1 MTKISK
7 RLNDIIFVLFVLFI
21 LANQFAIYTTFRFI
35 SYFFFTLTLGLICVS
50 YFRDKKKIYKRLVN
64 FTNLIF
70 LLISFYLIY
79 FYLQSESILSL
90 KMFIYF
96 ITILLISN
104 LIYKKDNLVLILHI
118 ILIFSTLLLIIG
130 FFGWFYGG
138 EGGAWGNQY
147 IYFGYRYLPSTRN
160 QDCQIFL
167 LAYIISLFFI
177 FSKENNKIYLI
188 LNCLFS
194 VALFLSYSR
203 GYWLIYL
210 VIFLFVLLMNIF
222 FRYIETKK
230 FFKIY
235 LLNII
240 FIIAIIFALNIIL
253 KLSNSNTQLTLENQF
268 FTKIS
273 SIFSFFMMGM
283 NKIDINSLNNNSLSH
298 LEATSIMSWQE
309 KTYQYLQLFRIENY
323 KNLDQNQYRDKYFES
338 GVVFI
343 FINYPVIFL
352 LYTIY
357 FAKQLYFIFTNN
369 KGWHKKINLFKII
382 FLTSFIYLN
391 FIYNLTVDSVT
402 YLYFLLTII
411 FKNLLLDKSIKRSSL

>member
-1 MTKISK
+1 MIKISK
-7 RLNDIIFVLFVLFI
+7 RLNDIIFVLFSLFI

-35 SYFFFTLTLGLICVS
+35 SYFFFTLTLGLICIS
-50 YFRDKKKIYKRLVN
+50 YFRDKKKIYKKSVN
-64 FTNLIF
+64 FTNFIF
-70 LLISFYLIY
+70 LLISFFLICFY
-79 FYLQSESILSL
+79 FQSESNLSL
-90 KMFIYF
+90 KMFMYL

-104 LIYKKDNLVLILHI
+104 LIYQKNNLVLILHVTL
-118 ILIFSTLLLIIG
+118 LISTLLLIIG

-138 EGGAWGNQY
+138 EGGAWGNQF

-177 FSKENNKIYLI
+177 FSKENSKIYLI
-188 LNCLFS
+188 LNSLFS

-222 FRYIETKK
+222 FQYIETKK

-273 SIFSFFMMGM
+273 SVFSFFMIGM

-309 KTYQYLQLFRIENY
+309 KIYQFSELFQIENY
-323 KNLDQNQYRDKYFES
+323 KNLYQNQYRDKYFES
-338 GVVFI
+338 GIAFI

-357 FAKQLYFIFTNN
+357 FAKQLYFIFANN
-369 KGWHKKINLFKII
+369 KGWHKKINLFNII

-391 FIYNLTVDSVT
+391 IIYNLTVDSVT

-411 FKNLLLDKSIKRSSL
+411 FKNLLLDKSITRSSL

>member
-1 MTKISK
+1 
-7 RLNDIIFVLFVLFI
+7 
-21 LANQFAIYTTFRFI
+21 
-35 SYFFFTLTLGLICVS
+35 
-50 YFRDKKKIYKRLVN
+50 
-64 FTNLIF
+64 
-70 LLISFYLIY
+70 
-79 FYLQSESILSL
+79 
-90 KMFIYF
+90 MFIYF